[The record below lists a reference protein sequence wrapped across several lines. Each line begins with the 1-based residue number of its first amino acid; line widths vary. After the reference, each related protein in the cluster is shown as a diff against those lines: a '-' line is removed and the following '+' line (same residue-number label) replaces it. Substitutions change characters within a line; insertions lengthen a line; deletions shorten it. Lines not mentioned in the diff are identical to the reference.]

1 MTRRLSFKPS
11 LNLLSKAIAISLLSS
26 SFFAAAD
33 HIEVITIKAS
43 QNKLVNDQDT
53 AIGSSIKPDL
63 AGWLDSVPGATVNRN
78 GPVTGVAQY
87 RGLFG
92 DRVAI
97 AVDGH
102 TLIGAGPNAMDAPM
116 SYVTPLI
123 VESMSVF
130 RGIAPVSAG
139 IDTLGGSINI
149 NMRKANISNASE
161 VGIDGAF
168 LAGYR
173 EQNEADTFA
182 SWFNINKDNQALM
195 VFANSQT
202 GENYEDG
209 DGREVT
215 PTYFTKR
222 QAGLDY
228 RIELDD
234 SEFGISYH
242 YSDTND
248 SGSPAIAMDID
259 FIYGNRVNID
269 GKFKV
274 EGWNVNWVIG
284 YLDSIHGMDNFSKRP
299 GVMPAMERYNYATA
313 NTTDFKLH
321 VDNGNQQNLWKFGI
335 DGYIADHDSTITN
348 PSNAMFKI
356 ANFNDVKDNRIGVF
370 AEWQGVFN
378 DTTYSLGGRIKHIEA
393 DAGEVSNSMAAM
405 NMMVASLVDGMN
417 NADRSV
423 TETNYDIALNMQHS
437 YNQTT
442 SFYAGFGIKQRA
454 PSYQERYLWMPLE
467 ATGGLADGRT
477 YVGNIN
483 LDEETAYQLDLGL
496 NYQTDNFFISPHV
509 YYQRIDDYIQGT
521 SATDPAVRMVANVM
535 FSDAN
540 PLIFTNV
547 DAELYGMD
555 LRWYYQLDANWQVSG
570 LASYVRGKR
579 RDVTDN
585 LYRIAPPSV
594 ELALNYQADSWKTQI
609 QLKAYSEQDD
619 VSAIND
625 ELESSGYGVV
635 NWSFDYYFN
644 NDFTLRAGV
653 DNLFDRQ
660 YANHLSGYNRVR
672 NVEVPHMNR
681 LPSEGSNA
689 WVELSF
695 QF

>member
-1 MTRRLSFKPS
+1 M
-11 LNLLSKAIAISLLSS
+11 NLRPLSKAIAISLCGA
-26 SFFAAAD
+26 SFFSFAS
-33 HIEVITIKAS
+33 HIEVMTITAS
-43 QNKLVNDQDT
+43 QQKLANDQDT

-123 VESMSVF
+123 VESMSLY

-149 NMRKANISNASE
+149 NMRKADISNSSE
-161 VGIDGAF
+161 VGIEGAF
-168 LAGYR
+168 LTGYR
-173 EQNEADTFA
+173 EQNEADTLA
-182 SWFNINKDNQALM
+182 TWFNINKDNQALM
-195 VFANSQT
+195 VFANQQT

-215 PTYFTKR
+215 PTYFDKR

-228 RIELDD
+228 RIELDG

-242 YSDTND
+242 YSDTHD
-248 SGSPAIAMDID
+248 SGSPAIFMDID

-269 GKFKV
+269 GKFKLAD
-274 EGWNVNWVIG
+274 WNVKWVLG

-299 GVMPAMERYNYATA
+299 GIAPAMQRYNYATA
-313 NTTDFKLH
+313 NTTDFKVH
-321 VDNGNQQNLWKFGI
+321 IDNGNEQNLWKFGI
-335 DGYIADHDSTITN
+335 DGYLADHDSTITN
-348 PSNAMFKI
+348 PSNAMFEI
-356 ANFNDVKDNRIGVF
+356 GNFNDVKDNRIGIF
-370 AEWQGVFN
+370 AEWQGIFG
-378 DTTYSLGGRIKHIEA
+378 DSTYSLGGRIKHIEA

-417 NADRSV
+417 NADRRV
-423 TETNYDIALNMQHS
+423 TDTNYDIALNLRHTYDQQVS
-437 YNQTT
+437 V
-442 SFYAGFGIKQRA
+442 YAGFGIKQRS

-467 ATGGLADGRT
+467 ATGGLADGKT

-496 NYQTDNFFISPHV
+496 NYENGSFFISPHV

-521 SATDPAVRMVANVM
+521 SATDPAVKMVANAM
-535 FSDAN
+535 FGDAN
-540 PLIFTNV
+540 PLIFSNL

-555 LRWYYQLDANWQVSG
+555 LRWYYQLNANWQVSG

-579 RDVTDN
+579 RDVSDN

-594 ELALNYQADSWKTQI
+594 ELALSYQANSWKTQVE
-609 QLKAYSEQDD
+609 LKAFTHQDD
-619 VSAIND
+619 VSAIN
-625 ELESSGYGVV
+625 EEQESAGYGVV
-635 NWSFDYYFN
+635 NWSLDYYFD
-644 NDFTLRAGV
+644 NDFTVRAGV

-660 YANHLSGYNRVR
+660 YASHLSGYNRIQ
-672 NVEVPHMNR
+672 NVEVPHMSR
-681 LPSEGSNA
+681 LPGEGANA
-689 WVELSF
+689 WVELGF